1 MQAQAKGGCD
11 DPDCDC
17 GGGGG
22 GGPDGVVAISASV
35 SLHTSIV
42 CLYKYLYRCGTNQ
55 FKSILEFLE
64 TMEDEIG
71 NITEKVEDL
80 SASHK
85 VHEKRCDNDNVIT
98 TNKLNAMNDKVLEI
112 RQLTGVNASS
122 QRLANL
128 LNEMK
133 RKAII
138 DENGFTIPIEDQKP
152 QDETIEDMNE
162 RSALDDDNK
171 STRSHSKAK
180 IISLS
185 EEADFVRD
193 GKDTSSNSSESFGE
207 KVIERPRGA
216 RNKTRTHSESSR
228 NPPPGNEKE

>member
-1 MQAQAKGGCD
+1 MIQTVTVE
-11 DPDCDC
+11 
-17 GGGGG
+17 
-22 GGPDGVVAISASV
+22 VVVVVMMGWWQSARQYHFKDRIL
-35 SLHTSIV
+35 SL
-42 CLYKYLYRCGTNQ
+42 LEYLCRCGTGQ

-71 NITEKVEDL
+71 NLTEKVEDL

-85 VHEKRCDNDNVIT
+85 VHEKRCNNDNVIT
-98 TNKLNAMNDKVLEI
+98 TNKLNAMNDKDLEI

-180 IISLS
+180 IIS

-228 NPPPGNEKE
+228 NPPQGNEKE